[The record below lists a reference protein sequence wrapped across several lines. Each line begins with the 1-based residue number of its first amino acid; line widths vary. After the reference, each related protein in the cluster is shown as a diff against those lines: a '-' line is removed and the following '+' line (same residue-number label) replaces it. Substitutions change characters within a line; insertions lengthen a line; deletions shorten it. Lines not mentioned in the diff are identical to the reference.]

1 MRRLAM
7 LALAGLMLSGCS
19 YVDRLTGETDNT
31 VLPGAR
37 EDAVPGRAQFPD
49 PSERAQ
55 TASGGGSV
63 GAPSDASTVGADPGC
78 PPEEPNCGA
87 GSGDVFADPQ

>member
-1 MRRLAM
+1 
-7 LALAGLMLSGCS
+7 MLSGCS

-63 GAPSDASTVGADPGC
+63 GAPSDAATVGSTLAVRRRSRIAVQDR
-78 PPEEPNCGA
+78 
-87 GSGDVFADPQ
+87 GDVFADPQ